1 MIVVSLHTLALH
13 VFAKLLYSHLTHTL
27 FVASTFIFTAL
38 PGIGS
43 PNWFYLTLLAPY
55 AGLYY
60 WRSGDRVD
68 DIKVKLAESDD
79 AMLNEVTIEG
89 NDDELER
96 MWRTLDLREKGMVKV
111 EGLLETA

>member
-1 MIVVSLHTLALH
+1 MGSIRQNNYSSYTYLFSLCSITDLRRP
-13 VFAKLLYSHLTHTL
+13 
-27 FVASTFIFTAL
+27 TAL

-111 EGLLETA
+111 EGLLESA

>member
-1 MIVVSLHTLALH
+1 MATACICQAVIFSS
-13 VFAKLLYSHLTHTL
+13 YIIIS
-27 FVASTFIFTAL
+27 FVASPSIFTAL

>member
-1 MIVVSLHTLALH
+1 MISHTWA
-13 VFAKLLYSHLTHTL
+13 VFGKIISHLTL
-27 FVASTFIFTAL
+27 TFSLYAPSLILPMPATAL

-111 EGLLETA
+111 EGLLESA